1 MYLKISFFI
10 SEQVKELFL
19 FHSTVHEATVN
30 IFNLKTQF
38 EVTGNMTKKGADR
51 VGLLLAISI
60 LLISIF
66 VGVALL
72 RYVFIKIYRFKCHCD
87 SIANLFSRLHLKWF
101 YVVYEQSEKMM
112 EKSF

>member
-1 MYLKISFFI
+1 M
-10 SEQVKELFL
+10 
-19 FHSTVHEATVN
+19 N

-72 RYVFIKIYRFKCHCD
+72 RYVF
-87 SIANLFSRLHLKWF
+87 L
-101 YVVYEQSEKMM
+101 
-112 EKSF
+112 